1 MVRFHTRF
9 AYAMGLICAVL
20 LSATAPVLAH
30 THADD
35 LRAQGHEALAQK
47 HYDRAIKAFQRSVVA
62 NPKSP
67 AGYIG
72 LAKAEMAR
80 QQWARSAKFFAIA
93 LEIDPIDRAALVGDG
108 LLALSTGDKD
118 RARAR
123 LDRLQMVCPTC
134 AETASLSTA
143 LTKQN

>member
-1 MVRFHTRF
+1 MARFHTRF
-9 AYAMGLICAVL
+9 AYAMGLMSVML
-20 LSATAPVLAH
+20 LSVTAPVSGH

-47 HYDRAIKAFQRSVVA
+47 HYDRAIKAFQRAVVA

-80 QQWARSAKFFAIA
+80 QQWVRSAKFFAIA
-93 LEIDPIDRAALVGDG
+93 LEIDPIDRAALAGDG
-108 LLALSTGDKD
+108 LLALSTGDKE

-123 LDRLQMVCPTC
+123 LDRLQMVCPAC
-134 AETASLSTA
+134 AETTSLSTA
-143 LTKQN
+143 LTKRN